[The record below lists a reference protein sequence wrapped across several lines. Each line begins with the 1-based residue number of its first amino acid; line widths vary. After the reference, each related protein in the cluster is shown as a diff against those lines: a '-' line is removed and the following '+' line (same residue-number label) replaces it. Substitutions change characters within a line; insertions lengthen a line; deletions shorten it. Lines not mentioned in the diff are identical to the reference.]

1 MSYYRFLLSLVGIV
15 LNLFWKPKYKGL
27 ANIPAKGP
35 IVLCSNHINAVD
47 PFLIAYGLKREIYF
61 LAKEELFRKPLLR
74 HFLYRTGM
82 IPVKRGQTD
91 RQAIRTVLEQLSE
104 GKMIGVFPEGT
115 RSTDTELLDFH
126 DGAVY
131 FALKSGASLVPTAI
145 VGNYQKGKAMQVVF
159 GKTIPV
165 EKTIKIDREQ
175 MHSITQH
182 LAIEIRA
189 LKGVAHGD

>member
-1 MSYYRFLLSLVGIV
+1 MSYYRFLLSLVGVV
-15 LNLFWKPKYKGL
+15 LTLFWNPKYSGL
-27 ANIPAKGP
+27 ANIPKKGP

-61 LAKEELFRKPLLR
+61 LAKEELFRNPLLR

-82 IPVKRGQTD
+82 IPVTRGQTD

-131 FALKSGASLVPTAI
+131 FAMKSGASLIPTAI
-145 VGNYQKGKAMQVVF
+145 VGNYQKGKSMHVNF
-159 GKTIPV
+159 GKSIPV

-175 MHSITQH
+175 MHGITQQ
-182 LAIEIRA
+182 LALEIRA
-189 LKGVAHGD
+189 LKGATHGN

>member
-175 MHSITQH
+175 MHGITQH